1 MRGTAESIA
10 RTYAKAWLWKAA
22 VPIALPVLAGLTVLL
37 ILLAVLAAPEA
48 STQAVSSDCSTGG
61 TGATVAGI
69 ELDAVQ
75 MGQAQTIVNVAAARG
90 LEPYAA
96 TVALATAYQESRI
109 RVLANDGSSPE
120 LTGEQASVT
129 ATSLQYAHDGLGSD
143 HDSVNPFQQRWIAG
157 WGTVAQLMNPV
168 YATEAFYARLVGV
181 PNWQHIP
188 LTQAA
193 QAVQIS
199 AAGGAYARWEPLA
212 RELTAMLWPAA
223 QATAADPGGTV
234 PGVCPR
240 LAVPAGSW
248 VRPSTGTVTSGYG
261 TRWGTLHAGID
272 LAGPRGTPVYA
283 AAGGTVTTA
292 ACTSAYCDR
301 DGSLNLAGYGNL
313 VELDH
318 GAGVTT
324 RYAHLSGYTVTPG
337 QQVSAGALLG
347 FQGSTGNSTGVHLH
361 FEVRVDGAP
370 IDPVPWLADRHR
382 PARPQPRMSPPPMP
396 RDRGEAMN
404 AACPGGRR

>member
-1 MRGTAESIA
+1 MSGTAEGLA
-10 RTYAKAWLWKAA
+10 QAYATRWLWKAA

-37 ILLAVLAAPEA
+37 VPLAVLAAPEA
-48 STQAVSSDCSTGG
+48 VSSACSTGG

-90 LEPYAA
+90 LGPYAA
-96 TVALATAYQESRI
+96 VVALATAYQESRI
-109 RVLANDGSSPE
+109 RMLANDGSSSE
-120 LTGEQASVT
+120 LTAEQAAVT

-143 HDSVNPFQQRWIAG
+143 HDSVNTFQQRWIAG
-157 WGTVAQLMNPV
+157 WGTPVQLMDPV
-168 YATEAFYARLVGV
+168 YAAEAFYDRLVEV
-181 PNWQHIP
+181 PNWQTIP
-188 LTQAA
+188 LTRAA
-193 QAVQIS
+193 QVVQVS
-199 AAGGAYARWEPLA
+199 AYGSAYARWEPLA
-212 RELTAMLWPAA
+212 RELTTMLWPAA
-223 QATAADPGGTV
+223 QSTAANPGGAV
-234 PGVCPR
+234 SGVCPG

-261 TRWGTLHAGID
+261 PRWGTLHAGVDI
-272 LAGPRGTPVYA
+272 AGPRNTPVYA
-283 AAGGTVTTA
+283 ASGGTVTTA

-318 GAGVTT
+318 GAGVVT
-324 RYAHLSGYTVTPG
+324 RYAHLSGYTVMPG
-337 QQVSAGALLG
+337 QQVPAGALIG

-370 IDPVPWLADRHR
+370 IDPVPWLADRGIDLHAPN
-382 PARPQPRMSPPPMP
+382 PA
-396 RDRGEAMN
+396 
-404 AACPGGRR
+404 